1 MGNMTE
7 NKDLEAEIH
16 PLKNEEV
23 RTRDLNEAGGNPKEM
38 KFKKFTKFGQFSHW
52 RTAAFFLVLFLC
64 LIVVFAFSFI
74 IPCPVRPSTQRTWIR
89 TFENAVTFPFLTLW
103 DANKDK
109 VTDVMFVFK
118 DSNNTNN
125 GSCVNEGISFP
136 CAHLTVLSGTNGSL
150 LWKKAIVE
158 DVQHIQCGV
167 QHLGGPKSSGCLV
180 IGIPHYFTAI
190 NSTGEILWRLNT
202 SLAAELFVISPP
214 LVLPDLDGDDVG
226 DLLLLFT
233 PANQDASVNKLIFL
247 LISGKSGD
255 PIGRKVYHNIAKGL
269 VPSSPLIHVTI
280 AGAYYV
286 LFIQGTVQG
295 VALKDIYEQASGIPL
310 SASKLNPI
318 LKKSDPEWEK
328 KSDPMSGKVEVYNT
342 QPAKFLQHVQVPG
355 TNAGKL
361 LISTNHTVELLDG
374 QSFQTYWLH
383 NVSHIQ
389 GVPLPG
395 YFNVDGVFDFLIE
408 DLIAEDKKKVT
419 IVDGKN
425 GKVLWEEELRYRE
438 NCPKPSSINTVSQSI
453 FLFWGEL
460 PTQSSASGR
469 FSEKSYNLYMVH
481 PSHPN
486 VILELKNNTENVI
499 AFSTALFEQSRHAA
513 SVLLLGQPMGN
524 KPGPLTIIKQKLK
537 DLIYL
542 SRVRR
547 LKKGHDNF
555 GDDEIKE
562 YFYRIRYS
570 S

>member
-125 GSCVNEGISFP
+125 GSCVNEEGISFP

-408 DLIAEDKKKVT
+408 DLIAEDKKK
-419 IVDGKN
+419 
-425 GKVLWEEELRYRE
+425 
-438 NCPKPSSINTVSQSI
+438 
-453 FLFWGEL
+453 
-460 PTQSSASGR
+460 GR